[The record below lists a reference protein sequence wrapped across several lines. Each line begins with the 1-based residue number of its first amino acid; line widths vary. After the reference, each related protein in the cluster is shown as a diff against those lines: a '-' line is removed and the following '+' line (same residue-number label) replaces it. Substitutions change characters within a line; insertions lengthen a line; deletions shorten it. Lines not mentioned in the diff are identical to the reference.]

1 MINISA
7 ALFFTELWIIIIMLI
22 NKLSKGGEE
31 DDLILRLAGHR
42 CILFMVIFDFV
53 LLKMQ

>member
-1 MINISA
+1 MLNIFA

-31 DDLILRLAGHR
+31 DGLILRLVGHR